1 MRTTPGWTC
10 SSMAGCPMPAPTLM
24 PGSPLLRRK
33 LGKIFL
39 IEACH
44 WLGTAFLAQCNFQY
58 IADLHVRAHI
68 GSSRLSCMPCHM
80 PSQPIC
86 GAWNLSLAEGALSCA
101 AGRSCSRFPMLVSP
115 QSSAPE
121 LYQSLQSLQHS
132 RAKFCRR
139 GRMLGN
145 F

>member
-33 LGKIFL
+33 LGKIFV

-58 IADLHVRAHI
+58 IADLHVSARIA
-68 GSSRLSCMPCHM
+68 SSRLSCCM
-80 PSQPIC
+80 PSWPIC
-86 GAWNLSLAEGALSCA
+86 GAWNWSLAEGALSCA

-121 LYQSLQSLQHS
+121 LYQSSQSLHHL
-132 RAKFCRR
+132 RAQFCRR
-139 GRMLGN
+139 RLMLGN
-145 F
+145 S